1 MKILFVEDELSK
13 NIPRITSLFSKY
25 LGKKRIERLK
35 LLDAD
40 EYGATPEEIK
50 AIVEETNL
58 IELDYRFSDALR
70 KIVQSYQD
78 YALFIVDRNLSET
91 EYDFKEVKKIDSA
104 YTEALYERYFE
115 REGDYLLYKLAML
128 SNADIVKAKFYYLTA
143 YSADD
148 EIRGQDDIT
157 ALIEH
162 FGDFKTQNMIEKG
175 AIEKLKEVVE
185 NIPILNLQY
194 ENRAYLDI
202 LRKNIGHDAADG
214 FLKILEEKDE
224 PRRIGDNFKEMRI
237 IYESMLSVCALKIPG
252 MKQACGD
259 EKGGKTI
266 IWLQNNQYI
275 DEVILRNF
283 LFSIRKISNEF
294 GAHKQYPYKPFYE
307 PTLNTVNS
315 LVYALKD
322 VILWFGK
329 ICSP

>member
-13 NIPRITSLFSKY
+13 NIPRIIRLFSNY
-25 LGKKRIERLK
+25 LGEERIQRLES
-35 LLDAD
+35 LEAD

-58 IELDYRFSDALR
+58 IELDYCFSDALR
-70 KIVQSYQD
+70 KIVQSYQS
-78 YALFIVDRNLSET
+78 YVLFIVDRNLAET
-91 EYDFKEVKKIDSA
+91 DYDCEEVKKIDSA
-104 YTEALYERYFE
+104 YTKLLCERYFT
-115 REGDYLLYKLAML
+115 REGDYLFCKLALLNVDM
-128 SNADIVKAKFYYLTA
+128 KTKFYYLTA
-143 YSADD
+143 YSDD
-148 EIRGQDDIT
+148 DFRWKDD
-157 ALIEH
+157 LPDFVE
-162 FGDFKTQNMIEKG
+162 FFKDFKTENLIEKG
-175 AIEKLKEVVE
+175 AIEKFKKEVVE
-185 NIPILNLQY
+185 KIPIINLQY
-194 ENRAYLDI
+194 ENKEYLDI
-202 LRKNIGHDAADG
+202 LRKNIGHDAAEG
-214 FLKILEEKDE
+214 FLKILEEKDDL
-224 PRRIGDNFKEMRI
+224 RRIGDNFKEMRI

-275 DEVILRNF
+275 DKVILRNF

-329 ICSP
+329 ICRP